1 MNKFFQ
7 IGIYLLLILQ
17 VLPGTAQD
25 RQLASSGHTDAN
37 INSIIMP
44 EENQVNVEL
53 LITQIL
59 RQHHYRKIALN
70 DSLSSVILDN
80 YINAF
85 DHNKVYFLAG
95 DIENFEQYRNTLDD
109 DLKKGNLVP
118 AFHIYN
124 IFKKRFIARSD
135 YIDKLLEKDF
145 DFTIDEYYET
155 NRDEAVWAKSDE
167 ELNEVWRKLL
177 KSQALSLKLSG
188 KKKEEINESLKTR
201 YDNLKKG
208 IIEYNSEDVFQVY
221 MNAFTESF
229 DPHTSYFS
237 PSTSENFKIAMSQ
250 SLEGIGASLQRENDY
265 TKVAELV
272 PGGPAFKSKALNK
285 NDRIIGV
292 AQGKD
297 GKMVDVIGWRI
308 DEVVKLI
315 RGPKGTTVRLQILP
329 AIEGVNALPT
339 EISLVRDKI
348 KLEEQAAKKELIK
361 VDKGNKQY
369 RIGVIT
375 IPTFYMDF
383 EEAQK
388 GNPDYRSTT
397 RDVKELIRALEKE
410 GMDGLVID
418 LRYNGGGSLTEAIE
432 LSGLFIKEGP
442 VVQIK
447 SANGSIEVAEDPDP
461 KIFYD
466 GPLGVLTNR
475 FSASAS
481 EIFAGAIQD
490 YQRGVLIGEQ
500 TYGKGTVQNLLDLGR
515 FLPGAKEE
523 SGQVKVTLAKF
534 YRVTGSSTQHKGV
547 TPDIELPAVFSA
559 EDFGES
565 SQKSALPWDHIA
577 SADFNSTNM
586 LSEKAINQLKKKY
599 QQRLQNDTN
608 LKKLIEDT
616 KMIKEARND
625 SKVSLLESKRIKERE
640 EEEARR
646 SASAALTST
655 LDPMDDAGEEKEPV
669 KKEDLKDPYLH
680 EGLNVMTDLIA
691 L

>member
-1 MNKFFQ
+1 MHKLFQ
-7 IGIYLLLILQ
+7 IGVYLILLLQFIPA
-17 VLPGTAQD
+17 VAQD
-25 RQLASSGHTDAN
+25 QRVASSNNSAAR

-44 EENQVNVEL
+44 EESQVNVEL
-53 LITQIL
+53 LVTQIL
-59 RQHHYRKIALN
+59 RQHHYRKIDLN
-70 DSLSSVILDN
+70 DSLSSAILDN
-80 YINAF
+80 YLTAL
-85 DHNKVYFLAG
+85 DPNKVYFISS
-95 DIENFEQYRNTLDD
+95 DIETFEQYRTSLDD

-118 AFHIYN
+118 AFHIFN
-124 IFKKRFIARSD
+124 IFKKRFIARNE
-135 YIDKLLEKDF
+135 YINQLLAKPF
-145 DFTIDEYYET
+145 DFSIDEYYEA
-155 NRDEAVWAKSDE
+155 NRDEAEWANTDQ

-188 KKKEEINESLKTR
+188 KEDKEINDALLKR
-201 YDNLKKG
+201 YENLFNAMT
-208 IIEYNSEDVFQVY
+208 EYNSEDVFQIY

-272 PGGPAFKSKALNK
+272 PGGPAFKSKELHK

-292 AQGKD
+292 AQGND
-297 GKMVDVIGWRI
+297 GEMVDIVGWRI

-315 RGPKGTTVRLQILP
+315 RGDKGTTVRLQILP
-329 AIEGVNALPT
+329 AIEGTNALPK
-339 EISLVRDKI
+339 EIVLVRDKI
-348 KLEEQAAKKELIK
+348 KLEEQAAKKKLIK
-361 VDKGNKQY
+361 VEQDNKIY
-369 RIGVIT
+369 NVGVIT

-397 RDVKELIRALEKE
+397 RDVKELINELRKE
-410 GMDGLVID
+410 GIDGLLID

-442 VVQIK
+442 VVQIRN
-447 SANGSIEVAEDPDP
+447 ANGSVEVAEDPDP
-461 KIFYD
+461 AIFYD

-490 YQRGVLIGEQ
+490 YKRGVVIGEQ
-500 TYGKGTVQNLLDLGR
+500 SYGKGTVQNLLDLGR
-515 FLPGAKEE
+515 FLPGKDE

-547 TPDIELPAVFSA
+547 TPDIELPSIFSA
-559 EDFGES
+559 EEFGES
-565 SQKSALPWDHIA
+565 AQQSALPWDQIA
-577 SADFNSTNM
+577 PAPFKPANM
-586 LSEKAINQLKKKY
+586 LSEAALKQLRSEY
-599 QQRLQNDTN
+599 GTRLKNDAM
-608 LKKLIEDT
+608 LKELIENT
-616 KMIKEARND
+616 KMIKETRKD
-625 SKVSLLESKRIKERE
+625 SRISLMESKRIKERE
-640 EEEARR
+640 EEEERR
-646 SASAALTST
+646 ATTASLANTSVDT
-655 LDPMDDAGEEKEPV
+655 EILEMEEI

-680 EGLNVMTDLIA
+680 ESLNVMADLIA

>member
-1 MNKFFQ
+1 MNKLFQ
-7 IGIYLLLILQ
+7 TGVYLLLILLQ
-17 VLPGTAQD
+17 VLPGLAQD
-25 RQLASSGHTDAN
+25 RRVASSGHTEAN
-37 INSIIMP
+37 VNSIIMP
-44 EENQVNVEL
+44 EESQVNVEL
-53 LITQIL
+53 LVTQIL

-70 DSLSSVILDN
+70 DSLSSVILDS
-80 YINAF
+80 YIDAF
-85 DHNKVYFLAG
+85 DHNKVYFLAS
-95 DIENFEQYRNTLDD
+95 DIENFEQYRHSLDD

-124 IFKKRFIARSD
+124 IFKKRFIARSE
-135 YIDKLLEKDF
+135 YIDKLLEQDF
-145 DFTIDEYYET
+145 DFTVDEYYET
-155 NRDEAVWAKSDE
+155 NRDDAVWAASDE
-167 ELNEVWRKLL
+167 ELDEVWRKLL
-177 KSQALSLKLSG
+177 KSQALGLKLSG
-188 KKKEEINESLKTR
+188 KKAEEVNESLKTR

-208 IIEYNSEDVFQVY
+208 IVEYNSEDVFQVY
-221 MNAFTESF
+221 MNAFAESF

-292 AQGKD
+292 AQGKK
-297 GKMVDVIGWRI
+297 GTMVDVIGWRI

-348 KLEEQAAKKELIK
+348 KLEEQAAKKEIIK
-361 VDKGNKQY
+361 VNKDNKAY
-369 RIGVIT
+369 NIGVIT

-388 GNPDYRSTT
+388 GNPNYRSTT
-397 RDVKELIRALEKE
+397 RDVKDLITALEKE
-410 GMDGLVID
+410 GIDGLVID

-432 LSGLFIKEGP
+432 LSGLFIKDGP
-442 VVQIK
+442 IVQIK

-461 KIFYD
+461 EIFYD

-490 YQRGVLIGEQ
+490 YKRGILIGEQ
-500 TYGKGTVQNLLDLGR
+500 SYGKGTVQNLLDLGR
-515 FLPGAKEE
+515 FLPGKKDE

-534 YRVTGSSTQHKGV
+534 YRVTGSSTQHRGV
-547 TPDIELPAVFSA
+547 TPDIELPSVFSA

-565 SQKSALPWDHIA
+565 SQKSALPWDQIA
-577 SADFNSTNM
+577 AADFKPTNM
-586 LSEKAINQLKKKY
+586 LSDKAIKALRDKY
-599 QQRLQNDTN
+599 QKRLKTDASLQQ
-608 LKKLIEDT
+608 LIEDT
-616 KMIKEARND
+616 KMIQEARKD

-646 SASAALTST
+646 SASAALTSV
-655 LDPMDDAGEEKEPV
+655 LDPSELEEDQEV

-680 EGLNVMTDLIA
+680 EGLNVMADLIA